1 MKLQTLLKVTSTI
14 FNYNFVFQQLGQ
26 MIMLPGVLGGWKP
39 HLQGR
44 PRDNW
49 QALDRDILVDTK
61 YGKVQGFKAYLYD
74 DPDPRSGYRPGQ
86 TPVERIRANVSVFL
100 GIPYALPPVKEARF
114 RVSMDQVSIPLK

>member
-1 MKLQTLLKVTSTI
+1 
-14 FNYNFVFQQLGQ
+14 
-26 MIMLPGVLGGWKP
+26 MLPGVLGGWKP

-114 RVSMDQVSIPLK
+114 RVSMDPVFSSESSFEINKLLRQSLAAI